1 MTPRGGVA
9 RLAADRFAADQLLLK
24 VSESY
29 DRSVFDLDAYD
40 DFIERSAAGR
50 DYQGDAI
57 RTVLRLFC
65 SGRYESS
72 AQLAGESWDESPDLQ
87 RRYLN
92 HEALIDRL
100 PFPEML
106 ACSLDLA
113 TATGKSFVI
122 YAVARVML
130 NEGIVD
136 RVLVL
141 TPSLT
146 IEGELLDKFNA
157 LTAENELTD
166 LMPVRDGHPI
176 PTIVD
181 AGSTVREG
189 EICVEN
195 RHAAYER
202 TGSSLADSF
211 RGNGARTLVISDEAH
226 HVVSGG
232 AADRRRWGEFIL
244 NPDYGFRYH
253 LGVSGTCYIGNDYF
267 PDVVHRYA
275 IRDAINDG
283 WVKQVYYLE
292 EDDST
297 TQDERFQKLRSRHEK
312 NRKMY
317 RPLKPLTIAVTRSI
331 KDAGTLA
338 EELTDFLASRSGTS
352 RNAAEAKVLV
362 VTSSPE
368 HQANVRRLVTV
379 DAPDDPTEWI
389 VSVSMLTEGWDVKNV
404 FQIYPHEL
412 RAFNSK
418 LLISQVLGRGLRRP
432 EALPMQPTV
441 YVFNHQRWGPRIDEY
456 VAEVLDL
463 KTTIAQRPAERQGV
477 PHFAVHDLKTS
488 DVPTGVQSQPLEAN
502 KKLTRLNLHPQIDT
516 TEETRF
522 ISAIDPTRA
531 EILTT
536 RVIEKRYPT
545 DLVVEEVR
553 RRLLD
558 HDQRNKGTLAKE
570 YTKRRVR
577 QMVVSALKGLKL
589 DGKEVTQEN
598 RQIILNS
605 FGGLRQRR
613 AVPRAKLEV
622 QPTGLEE
629 HRTEAMQP
637 IRDRV
642 ARLTDQVMVFYD
654 EESERLGE
662 EEDAVA
668 LEKALSL
675 DNVNAQEVVNSFD
688 FKSPVNVV
696 LTSHAPERRFVQQLM
711 HPRNSG
717 MLESWIK
724 APDVGF
730 YTIEF
735 AYQPGGTG
743 RSKRGKFNPDFF
755 ILLKGSDTV
764 LVVETKANGE
774 DSWENKGKAEAALA
788 HFTAVNGLLKR
799 ARRKRRYAFHL
810 IAPEDYGRFFEAV
823 KDDTVAE
830 FRSTLQAAVEAKIAE
845 PNGGDRVGIGA

>member
-1 MTPRGGVA
+1 MIPPVAA
-9 RLAADRFAADQLLLK
+9 RLDADRFAADQLLLK

-29 DRSVFDLDAYD
+29 DRTVFDLDAYD
-40 DFIERSAAGR
+40 EFIERSAAGR
-50 DYQGDAI
+50 DFQAEAI

-65 SGRYESS
+65 SGKYQNS
-72 AQLAGESWDESPDLQ
+72 AQLARESWDESPDLQ
-87 RRYLN
+87 RRYLSG
-92 HEALIDRL
+92 EALTDRL

-122 YAVARVML
+122 YAVARIML

-146 IEGELLDKFNA
+146 IESELLNKFNT
-157 LTAENELTD
+157 LTADNELTD
-166 LMPVRDGHPI
+166 LLPVRPGHPI

-181 AGSTVREG
+181 AGSTVGEG

-211 RGNGARTLVISDEAH
+211 RGKGAKTLVISDEAH
-226 HVVSGG
+226 HVVAGG
-232 AADRRRWGEFIL
+232 TADRRRWGEFIL
-244 NPDYGFRYH
+244 NPDYVFRYH

-267 PDVVHRYA
+267 PDVVYRYA

-297 TQDERFQKLRSRHEK
+297 TQDARFQKLRSRHEK
-312 NRKMY
+312 NRKVY

-331 KDAGTLA
+331 RDADALA
-338 EELTDFLASRSGTS
+338 EELVDFLASRSGVS
-352 RNAAEAKVLV
+352 RSAAEAKVLV
-362 VTSSPE
+362 VTSSPT
-368 HQANVRRLVTV
+368 HQANVRRLATV
-379 DAPDDPTEWI
+379 DAADDPTEWV

-404 FQIYPHEL
+404 FQIYPHEQ

-432 EALPMQPTV
+432 ESLPMQPTV

-463 KTTIAQRPAERQGV
+463 KTTIAQRPAQRPDV
-477 PHFAVHDLKTS
+477 PHFEIHDLKMS
-488 DVPTGVQSQPLEAN
+488 DVPTGVKAQQLEAN
-502 KKLTRLNLHPQIDT
+502 KKLSRLNLHPQIDA

-522 ISAIDPTRA
+522 ISATDPTRA

-536 RVIEKRYPT
+536 RVIEKRYST

-553 RRLLD
+553 RLLLD
-558 HDQRNKGTLAKE
+558 HDKRNKGTLAKE

-577 QMVVSALKGLKL
+577 QMIVSALKTLKL

-613 AVPRAKLEV
+613 AVPRAKLQA
-622 QPTGLEE
+622 QPTGLLE
-629 HRTEAMQP
+629 RSTSGMQP
-637 IRDRV
+637 TRDRI
-642 ARLTDQVMVFYD
+642 ARLTDQVTVFYD
-654 EESERLGE
+654 EESTKLGE
-662 EEDAVA
+662 DEDAIA
-668 LEKALSL
+668 LEKALDL
-675 DNVNAQEVVNSFD
+675 DNVNAHEVANSFD

-696 LTSHAPERRFVQQLM
+696 LTSHAPERRFVQKLV
-711 HPRNSG
+711 HPRSAG
-717 MLESWIK
+717 LLESWVK

-735 AYQPGGTG
+735 AHQPGGTG
-743 RSKRGKFNPDFF
+743 RSKRGRFNPDFF
-755 ILLKGSDTV
+755 ILLKDSDTV
-764 LVVETKANGE
+764 LVVETKANGD
-774 DSWENKGKAEAALA
+774 DSWENKGKVEAALS
-788 HFTAVNGLLKR
+788 HFKAVNDQLKR
-799 ARRKRRYAFHL
+799 ARRKRRYVFHML
-810 IAPEDYGRFFEAV
+810 APQDYDRFFEAIREGSI
-823 KDDTVAE
+823 AG
-830 FRSTLQAAVEAKIAE
+830 FRSTLQAALEAKTPE
-845 PNGGDRVGIGA
+845 PESAAA

>member
-1 MTPRGGVA
+1 MTPRGGRA
-9 RLAADRFAADQLLLK
+9 HLAADRFADDQLLLK
-24 VSESY
+24 VSDSY
-29 DRSVFDLDAYD
+29 DRLVFDLDAYD
-40 DFIERSAAGR
+40 EFIERSVAGR
-50 DYQGDAI
+50 DYQAEAI

-65 SGRYESS
+65 SGRYQNSE
-72 AQLAGESWDESPDLQ
+72 QLARESWDESPDLQ

-92 HEALIDRL
+92 HEALVDRL

-113 TATGKSFVI
+113 TATGKSFVV
-122 YAVARVML
+122 YAVARIML

-146 IEGELLDKFNA
+146 IESGLLDKFNA
-157 LTAENELTD
+157 LTAENETTD
-166 LMPVRDGHPI
+166 LLPVRPGHPI

-181 AGSTVREG
+181 AGATVQEG
-189 EICVEN
+189 EICIEN

-211 RGNGARTLVISDEAH
+211 RGKGARTLVISDEAH

-232 AADRRRWGEFIL
+232 AADRRRWAEFIH
-244 NPDYGFRYH
+244 NPEYGFRYH

-267 PDVVHRYA
+267 PDVVYRYA

-283 WVKQVYYLE
+283 WVKHVFYLE

-312 NRKMY
+312 NRKTY
-317 RPLKPLTIAVTRSI
+317 RPFKPLTIAVTRSI
-331 KDAGTLA
+331 KDAEALA
-338 EELTDFLASRSGTS
+338 EELIDFLANRSGVSRST
-352 RNAAEAKVLV
+352 AEAKVLV
-362 VTSSPE
+362 VTSAPQHS
-368 HQANVRRLVTV
+368 ANVRRLATV
-379 DAPDDPTEWI
+379 DVSDDPTEWI

-432 EALPMQPTV
+432 VGLDKQPAV
-441 YVFNHQRWGPRIDEY
+441 YVFNHQRWGARIDEY

-463 KTTIAQRPAERQGV
+463 KTTIAQRPAERPDV
-477 PHFAVHDLKTS
+477 PHFVVHELTTS
-488 DVPTGVQSQPLEAN
+488 DVPTGVQAQPLEAN

-516 TEETRF
+516 TAETRF

-545 DLVVEEVR
+545 ELVVEEVR

-558 HDQRNKGTLAKE
+558 HDNRNKGTLAQE
-570 YTKRRVR
+570 YTKQRVR
-577 QMVVSALKGLKL
+577 RMIVSALKGLKL

-613 AVPRAKLEV
+613 AVPRAKLEA
-622 QPTGLEE
+622 QPTGLDE
-629 HRTEAMQP
+629 RSTQAMPP

-642 ARLTDQVMVFYD
+642 ARLTDQVTVFYD
-654 EESERLGE
+654 EQSARLGDE
-662 EEDAVA
+662 DDAVA
-668 LEKALSL
+668 LEKALAL

-696 LTSHAPERRFVQQLM
+696 LTSHAPERRFVAKLM

-717 MLESWIK
+717 LLESWVK

-730 YTIEF
+730 YKVEF

-743 RSKRGKFNPDFF
+743 RSKRGRFNPDFF
-755 ILLKGSDTV
+755 ILLKDSDTV
-764 LVVETKANGE
+764 VVVETKANGD
-774 DSWENKGKAEAALA
+774 DSWENKGKTEAALA
-788 HFTAVNGLLKR
+788 HFKAVNELLKR
-799 ARRKRRYAFHL
+799 SRRKRRYVFQL
-810 IAPEDYGRFFEAV
+810 LAPEDYDRFFEAV
-823 KDDTVAE
+823 KKGSIAE
-830 FRSTLQAAVEAKIAE
+830 FRSTLQAAVEAKIPE
-845 PNGGDRVGIGA
+845 PVPTAA